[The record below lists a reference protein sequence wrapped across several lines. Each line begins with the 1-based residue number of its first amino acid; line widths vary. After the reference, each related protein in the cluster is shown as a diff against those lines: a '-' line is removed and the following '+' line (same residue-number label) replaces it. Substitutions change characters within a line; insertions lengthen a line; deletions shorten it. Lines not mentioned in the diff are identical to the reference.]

1 MFYFIGGPMNKKTPR
16 SIFSVYEVYLK
27 KEESGE
33 YSVECPTLPDCR
45 ATGKDEAE
53 ALKNIK
59 DAILECLKK
68 QSPIADRSSN
78 RRFVIVETKE

>member
-1 MFYFIGGPMNKKTPR
+1 MFSLMGGAVDKKAR
-16 SIFSVYEVYLK
+16 SMFSVYEVYLK
-27 KEESGE
+27 KDEHGG

-59 DAILECLKK
+59 EAILECLKR
-68 QSPIADRSSN
+68 QTPIADMTSN
-78 RRFVIVETKE
+78 RRFVIIETKA

>member
-1 MFYFIGGPMNKKTPR
+1 MNRKPPR
-16 SIFSVYEVYLK
+16 SKFSVYEVYLK
-27 KEESGE
+27 KDELGG
-33 YSVECPTLPDCR
+33 YFVECLTLPECR

-59 DAILECLKK
+59 DAILECLKL
-68 QSPIADRSSN
+68 QSPIADRTSN